1 MRELCAHVGVSI
13 EWESVDICCVELG
26 GITRRFSAKLTQS
39 NIDFYAKRE
48 PSMNCGKFP
57 SHDFSFPL
65 KIQCWRDIAYSI
77 VWMARKIRRVKK
89 IPSSNTTAIID
100 DSKASVGGMKGE
112 NFRAGKVR
120 KIVIVAFRNYWWFLP
135 LRQAGWRGIGGK
147 KNVMK
152 QSRVIDTRFSFDF
165 HSESRYRAGKTR
177 QRRALCVSMEIKHK
191 SRDLS
196 DKCWEYFFSQKALN
210 KPYQEWIWISKRDNR
225 TNIF

>member
-13 EWESVDICCVELG
+13 EWESVDICYDDLG

-65 KIQCWRDIAYSI
+65 KIQCWRDFAYAI
-77 VWMARKIRRVKK
+77 VWMVRKIRRVKK
-89 IPSSNTTAIID
+89 FRAATQQQSLTTR
-100 DSKASVGGMKGE
+100 KLLLGGMKGE
-112 NFRAGKVR
+112 NFSAGKVR
-120 KIVIVAFRNYWWFLP
+120 KIVIAAFRNYWWLLP

-147 KNVMK
+147 KNIMAHC
-152 QSRVIDTRFSFDF
+152 RVIDTRFSFDF
-165 HSESRYRAGKTR
+165 HCESRCRAGKTR

-196 DKCWEYFFSQKALN
+196 DKCWEFFFH
-210 KPYQEWIWISKRDNR
+210 KRP
-225 TNIF
+225 